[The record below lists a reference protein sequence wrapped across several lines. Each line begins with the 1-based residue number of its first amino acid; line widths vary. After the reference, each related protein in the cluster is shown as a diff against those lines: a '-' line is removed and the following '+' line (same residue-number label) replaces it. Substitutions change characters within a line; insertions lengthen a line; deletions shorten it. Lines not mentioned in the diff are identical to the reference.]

1 MKKNTFLIY
10 NDIVHCL
17 YSSSNMTELRDN
29 ALYRLRMLIPYSYAS
44 ILLADT
50 SSDTQILY
58 QKEPLCIPASF
69 SEAENEYINHS
80 EEDPLLWVT
89 GSQESTLIRES
100 DLLDDECRLH
110 SPLYLHCYKKYN
122 IFDTLQ
128 FSIVY
133 NHIFLGVLTLFRTRI
148 DGYFTEDDMFYLRSL
163 GTHLNLA
170 VYRIL
175 KEPQTKDRQ
184 EILAE
189 LAQKFVL
196 TNREVEILS
205 LIFDFKSPLDIAA
218 ELKLQE
224 NTVQKHT
231 QNIFRKMNV
240 SSKWELLQFR

>member
-17 YSSSNMTELRDN
+17 YSSRNITELRDN

-58 QKEPLCIPASF
+58 QEEPFCIPESF
-69 SEAENEYINHS
+69 TKAEIEYIKHS

-89 GSQESTLIRES
+89 GSQESALVRES
-100 DLLDDECRLH
+100 DLLDDESRLH
-110 SPLYLHCYKKYN
+110 SPLYLRCYKKYN
-122 IFDTLQ
+122 IYDTLQ
-128 FSIVY
+128 LSIVY
-133 NHIFLGVLTLFRTRI
+133 NQVFLGVLTLFRTRI
-148 DGYFTEDDMFYLRSL
+148 DGYFSEDDMFYLRSL

-170 VYRIL
+170 MYHIL
-175 KEPQTKDRQ
+175 KEPDAKDRQ
-184 EILAE
+184 ETLAE
-189 LAQKFVL
+189 LTKKFEL
-196 TNREVEILS
+196 TNREAEILS
-205 LIFDFKSPLDIAA
+205 LIFDFKSLLDISE
-218 ELKLQE
+218 ELKLRE

>member
-10 NDIVHCL
+10 NDMVHCL
-17 YSSSNMTELRDN
+17 YSSKNMTELRDN

-50 SSDTQILY
+50 SSNAQILY
-58 QKEPLCIPASF
+58 QEEPYCIPASF
-69 SEAENEYINHS
+69 AEAETEYIKHA
-80 EEDPLLWVT
+80 EEDPLLWVI
-89 GSQESTLIRES
+89 GSQDSTLVRES
-100 DLLDDECRLH
+100 DLLDDESRLH

-128 FSIVY
+128 LSIVY
-133 NHIFLGVLTLFRTRI
+133 NQVFLGVLTLFRTRI
-148 DGYFTEDDMFYLRSL
+148 DGCFTEDDMFYLRSL

-170 VYRIL
+170 LYRIL
-175 KEPQTKDRQ
+175 KGPDTKDRQ
-184 EILAE
+184 ETLAE
-189 LAQKFVL
+189 LTQKFEL

-205 LIFDFKSPLDIAA
+205 LIFDFKSMPEISEELD
-218 ELKLQE
+218 LRE

-240 SSKWELLQFR
+240 SSKWELLQYR

>member
-10 NDIVHCL
+10 NDTVHCL
-17 YSSSNMTELRDN
+17 YSSKNMAELRDN

-50 SSDTQILY
+50 SSDAQILY
-58 QKEPLCIPASF
+58 QEEPFCIPTSF
-69 SEAENEYINHS
+69 AEAEMEYIKHS

-89 GSQESTLIRES
+89 GSHESTLVRES
-100 DLLDDECRLH
+100 DLLDDESRLQ

-128 FSIVY
+128 LSIVY
-133 NHIFLGVLTLFRTRI
+133 NQIFLGVLTLFRTRI
-148 DGYFTEDDMFYLRSL
+148 DGCFTEDDMFFLRSL

-170 VYRIL
+170 MYHIL
-175 KEPQTKDRQ
+175 KEPDTKDRQ
-184 EILAE
+184 ETLAE
-189 LAQKFVL
+189 LSQKFEL
-196 TNREVEILS
+196 TNRETEILS
-205 LIFDFKSPLDIAA
+205 LIFDFKSMSDISE
-218 ELKLQE
+218 ELELRE
-224 NTVQKHT
+224 NTVQKHM